1 MGYRLGVDI
10 GGTFTDLVLFDE
22 STGAVFVSKISST
35 PKNPAIGFIDGIKKI
50 RQQVSFAFDD
60 INYLVHGTT
69 VATNSLLEY
78 KTARTGLLTTA
89 GFKDVLEIGRHFRKD
104 LYNLFQ
110 TKPPILVTRDLRK
123 EVVERVDA
131 TGAIIKTIDQVGVK
145 KLLQE
150 LIDEGVQSIAVGYL
164 HSYLNPLHENITV
177 NMIREQYPEIYS
189 CASSEIVPEYREYER
204 ISTTVVNAS
213 VMPIVDKYLD
223 ELEKRL
229 VELGINT
236 RLYVMQSNGGMVTA
250 EIVRRRPVNII
261 ESGPAAGVI
270 ASAYI
275 GKQVGEDKIISFD
288 IGGTTAKL
296 GLIEGGNI
304 KMKTEYEVGGVT
316 HGGRGEGYPI
326 KIPVIDL
333 VEIGA
338 GGGSI
343 AWLDEGG
350 ALRVGPH
357 SAGADPGPVC
367 YGIGGTEVTNTDCHV
382 ALGRINPDYF
392 LGGEMSLDVQGA
404 RKAIEEKLAKPLN
417 MTVEEV
423 ASGVIEIKNANM
435 LKALRA
441 VSIEKGYDPRE
452 FVLVTFGGAGT
463 LHAADMAT
471 LAGIRKVVIPPSQGV
486 ASALGLLVAD
496 IRHDFVQSYMS
507 DFRSIDLDKLN
518 NIYLNLEKKA
528 LTVLRQDG
536 KGNNDYLLRRSAD
549 IRYVGQAYEVNIDV
563 PSGSID
569 KNLALHLED
578 QFHKEHMRLFA
589 HAAESDPIELVN
601 LRTTIISIVQK
612 PEVKKIALGSTDASD
627 AFKGTRRIFFTN
639 TGFID
644 CPTYERNKLKSG
656 NLVKGPAVI
665 EQMDSTVVVTPE
677 FNISVDEYGNLLMVR
692 CDQ

>member
-1 MGYRLGVDI
+1 VGYRLGVDI

-22 STGAVFVSKISST
+22 SSGEVFISKISST

-50 RQQVSFAFDD
+50 NKQVPFAYED
-60 INYLVHGTT
+60 IKYLVHGTT

-123 EVVERVDA
+123 EVTERVDA
-131 TGAIIKTIDQVGVK
+131 DGNIIKAIDQEGVK
-145 KLLQE
+145 QLLQE
-150 LIDEGVQSIAVGYL
+150 LIDQGVDSIAVGYL
-164 HSYLNPLHENITV
+164 HAYVNPLHENITV
-177 NMIREQYPEIYS
+177 NMIRDLYPEIYS

-204 ISTTVVNAS
+204 ISTTVVNAA

-229 VELGINT
+229 QELGINT

-382 ALGRINPDYF
+382 VLGRINPNYF
-392 LGGEMSLDVQGA
+392 LGGEMSLDIEGA
-404 RKAIEEKLAKPLN
+404 RKALEDKLAKPLN
-417 MTVEEV
+417 MSVEKV

-452 FVLVTFGGAGT
+452 FTLVTFGGAGS

-471 LAGIRKVVIPPSQGV
+471 LAGISKVIIPPSQGV

-507 DFRSIDLDKLN
+507 DFRLLDLDKLN
-518 NIYLNLEKKA
+518 NIFLNLEKKA

-536 KGNNDYLLRRSAD
+536 NGNNDYILRRSAD
-549 IRYVGQAYEVNIDV
+549 IRYVGQAYEVNVDV

-569 KNLALHLED
+569 KKLALQLED

-601 LRTTIISIVQK
+601 LRTTIFSIVQK
-612 PEVKKIALGSTDASD
+612 PAVKKLTAGNADPAN
-627 AFKGTRRIFFTN
+627 AYKGTRKVYFTDS
-639 TGFID
+639 GFID
-644 CPTYERNKLKSG
+644 CPTYERSLLQYENRIS
-656 NLVKGPAVI
+656 GPAII
-665 EQMDSTVVVTPE
+665 EQMDSTVVVTSN
-677 FNISVDEYGNLLMVR
+677 FTVNVDQYGNLVMAR
-692 CDQ
+692 CN

>member
-1 MGYRLGVDI
+1 VGYRLGVDI

-22 STGAVFVSKISST
+22 SSGEVFISKISST
-35 PKNPAIGFIDGIKKI
+35 PKNPAIGFIDGIEKI
-50 RQQVSFAFDD
+50 KRQVPFAYED
-60 INYLVHGTT
+60 IKYLVHGTT

-78 KTARTGLLTTA
+78 KTALTGLLTTD

-123 EVVERVDA
+123 EVAERVDVN
-131 TGAIIKTIDQVGVK
+131 GNIINAIDQEGVK
-145 KLLQE
+145 ILLKE
-150 LIDEGVQSIAVGYL
+150 LIEHGVESIAVGYL
-164 HSYLNPLHENITV
+164 HAYVNPLHENITV
-177 NMIREQYPEIYS
+177 NMIRDLYPEIYC

-204 ISTTVVNAS
+204 ISTTVVNAA

-229 VELGINT
+229 LELGIET

-270 ASAYI
+270 AAAYI

-296 GLIEGGNI
+296 GLIEGGII

-382 ALGRINPDYF
+382 VLGRINPNYF
-392 LGGEMSLDVQGA
+392 LGGEMSLDVAGA
-404 RKAIEEKLAKPLN
+404 RKAIENKLAKPLN
-417 MTVEEV
+417 MPVEEV

-452 FVLVTFGGAGT
+452 FTLVTFGGAGS

-471 LAGIRKVVIPPSQGV
+471 LAGINKVIIPPSQGV

-507 DFRSIDLDKLN
+507 DFRLLDLNKLN
-518 NIYLNLEKKA
+518 NIFLNLEKKA

-536 KGNNDYLLRRSAD
+536 NGNSEYVLRRSAD
-549 IRYVGQAYEVNIDV
+549 IRYVGQAYEVNVDM
-563 PSGSID
+563 PAGNID
-569 KNLALHLED
+569 KKLALQLED
-578 QFHKEHMRLFA
+578 QFHTEHMRLFA

-612 PEVKKIALGSTDASD
+612 PAVRKLSVGNVDPTKAY
-627 AFKGTRRIFFTN
+627 KGKRKVYFIDS
-639 TGFID
+639 GFID
-644 CPTYERNKLKSG
+644 CSTYERSLLQCG
-656 NLVKGPAVI
+656 NRVYGPAII
-665 EQMDSTVVVTPE
+665 EQMDSTVVVTSN
-677 FNISVDEYGNLLMVR
+677 FKVSVDQYGNLVMAR
-692 CDQ
+692 CN